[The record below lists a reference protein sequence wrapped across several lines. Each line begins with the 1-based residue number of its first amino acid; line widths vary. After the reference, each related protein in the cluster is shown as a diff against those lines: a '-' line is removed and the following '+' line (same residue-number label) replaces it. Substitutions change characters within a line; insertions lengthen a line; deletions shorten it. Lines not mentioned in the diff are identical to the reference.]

1 MKKVMMC
8 FRIKILLLVAGL
20 TLVGCDDKSN
30 HKILKKTIGRKIV
43 IPQNIV
49 KIPDTTTNYTIDP
62 QSKYKLVHYV
72 LSQDCIDCYMKFMV
86 SWKEIFNRYSSRQDV
101 SIYIIYNTAD
111 IFDLTIYKNKY
122 GLNYP
127 FFLDPDT
134 LFIKNNNDKIVINNC
149 FNTLLLR
156 NDTAILYGN
165 IENIAMKNLILGTI
179 DGQ

>member
-1 MKKVMMC
+1 
-8 FRIKILLLVAGL
+8 
-20 TLVGCDDKSN
+20 
-30 HKILKKTIGRKIV
+30 
-43 IPQNIV
+43 
-49 KIPDTTTNYTIDP
+49 
-62 QSKYKLVHYV
+62 
-72 LSQDCIDCYMKFMV
+72 MV